1 MTLEQLGWSPFFQ
14 KQLTARQTPARVMEE
29 QRGGTYLLHGGSGQ
43 LTATLSGAFR
53 RAAETH
59 GELPAVGDWVSVR
72 GDDATAVIEHVFTR
86 RSRFSRQAPGAT
98 VEEQV
103 IAANVDIVFVMT
115 SLNRDLNLPR
125 LERYL
130 TSVWAGG
137 AMPVVLLSKSDLADD
152 SEMVDA
158 AVASVAAIAPGV
170 TVLAFSSLD
179 GTGLE
184 LLAPF
189 LLPGRTVAMVGSS
202 GVGKS
207 TLTNCLLGREE
218 QAVAAIREDDDRG
231 RHTTVSRRLI
241 PLMVLGEPG
250 ALLLDTPGMR
260 ELHLWDGEGSDIGM
274 ASAFPE
280 IQALAA
286 ECRFRDCRHEAEP
299 GCAVRQAIADERLDP
314 RRMESFRKLEKE
326 LHFAATKQDV
336 ALKAEQKKRWKALN
350 KAQKEMYQRREKP

>member
-1 MTLEQLGWSPFFQ
+1 VTLEQLGWSAFFQ
-14 KQLTARQTPARVMEE
+14 KQLNPEHTPARVMEE
-29 QRGGTYLLHGGSGQ
+29 QRGGTYLLHTGSSEP
-43 LTATLSGAFR
+43 TATLAGAFR
-53 RAAETH
+53 RAAETR
-59 GELPAVGDWVSVR
+59 GELPAVGDWVGVR
-72 GDDATAVIEHVFTR
+72 ITADAAVIEHVFTR

-152 SEMVDA
+152 SEMVET
-158 AVASVAAIAPGV
+158 AVADVAAIAPGV
-170 TVLAFSSLD
+170 SVLAFSSLD
-179 GTGLE
+179 GSGLD
-184 LLAPF
+184 LLKPF

-241 PLMVLGEPG
+241 PLMVAGEPA

-260 ELHLWDGEGSDIGM
+260 ELHLWDGAGSDIGI

-280 IQALAA
+280 IKTLAE

-299 GCAVRQAIADERLDP
+299 GCAVRQAIAEERLDP
-314 RRMESFRKLEKE
+314 RRMENYRKLEKE
-326 LHFAATKQDV
+326 LGFAAVKQDA
-336 ALKAEQKKRWKALN
+336 ALKAEQKKRWKTMH
-350 KAQKEMYQRREKP
+350 KAQKEMYRHREKP